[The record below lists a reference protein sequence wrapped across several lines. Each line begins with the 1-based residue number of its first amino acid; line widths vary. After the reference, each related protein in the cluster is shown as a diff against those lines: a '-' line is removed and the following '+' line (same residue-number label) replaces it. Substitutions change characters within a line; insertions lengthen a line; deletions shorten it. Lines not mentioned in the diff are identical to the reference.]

1 MVKKLNLNNERNEH
15 ERELGRTIPFSVAS
29 LHINLPRSTL
39 HGTPY
44 SKKKKH
50 PLLLHDTQRRH
61 HLPPYNGTLNLSN
74 CMMSNSSPPDRRRV
88 QINALESNHTTG
100 TNLFNHHHP
109 TQTYP
114 SLNITKH
121 THYTLI
127 MLLLRIF
134 SMMAHCHHSSCVT
147 NDTTVIT
154 VTTSGGGGVGK
165 EESTSCDACGE
176 CCWSCGVF
184 EVKHL
189 LSVGWGWS
197 PLIND
202 DETGDETTLNG
213 RRRRSSEAR
222 SLVWE
227 RGTLLSNYIIP
238 FIH

>member
-1 MVKKLNLNNERNEH
+1 MVKKLKLNNERNEH
-15 ERELGRTIPFSVAS
+15 EREPGRTIPFSVAS

-39 HGTPY
+39 HGTLY
-44 SKKKKH
+44 FSTTH
-50 PLLLHDTQRRH
+50 NDDIIFLH
-61 HLPPYNGTLNLSN
+61 YNGTLNPSN

-88 QINALESNHTTG
+88 QLNALESNHTTG

-121 THYTLI
+121 THNTLI

-134 SMMAHCHHSSCVT
+134 SMMTHCHHSSCVT

-189 LSVGWGWS
+189 VSVGWGWS

-213 RRRRSSEAR
+213 RRRSSEAR

-227 RGTLLSNYIIP
+227 RGTLLSNHIIP